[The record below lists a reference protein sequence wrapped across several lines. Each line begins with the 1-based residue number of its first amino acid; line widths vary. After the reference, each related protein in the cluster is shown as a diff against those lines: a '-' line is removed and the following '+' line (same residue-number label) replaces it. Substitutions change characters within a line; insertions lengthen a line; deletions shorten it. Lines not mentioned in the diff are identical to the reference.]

1 VKPARDA
8 ATFQV
13 VDELGI
19 SRLGDL
25 LGTRACER
33 KALDRHA
40 ALPGKAPGALL
51 GTLRHSILE
60 AAIQG
65 WWRAGGN
72 VAPVPLAEW
81 GTMESADGR
90 RLIAGRLVD
99 EAVARMDRELSRAEP
114 WRAPLSRAWAPI
126 AWHNVLAHL
135 RSLAVAR
142 LPSKPAP
149 VPVSSGA
156 PPKLARGLKR
166 PEVPLSSKPLHLRG
180 AADFVEWPEDD
191 IVRISDFKSGA
202 VLDPEGQLKE
212 GYVLQLQGYALALDD
227 TASPR
232 PKGFRLDVVADSGIF
247 DVDGR
252 RETLGVLRRRLEGQ
266 KLPWGQ
272 AAATAVDYETAGPSC
287 MFCPQRPRCASYTQY
302 AEEGWRSNWVSVGQ
316 RPLPLD
322 IWGMVESIEAGP
334 TTLRV
339 GIRSPEGE
347 RRLVAGL
354 ARRHFPSRLCQ
365 IGEPIWIYGLQTLEG
380 ARSGQFV
387 HPLNFHEESTKLWT
401 SAWTTQVFFTK

>member
-1 VKPARDA
+1 MNPARDA

-25 LGTRACER
+25 LGTGACKR

-40 ALPGKAPGALL
+40 ALTGKAPGALL
-51 GTLRHSILE
+51 GTLRHWLLE

-65 WWRAGGN
+65 WWRAGGTA
-72 VAPVPLAEW
+72 APVPLASW
-81 GTMESADGR
+81 GDLESINGR
-90 RLIAGRLVD
+90 RMISNYLVD
-99 EAVARMDRELSRAEP
+99 EVVERMDGEISRTEP

-126 AWHNVLAHL
+126 AWHNVLVHL
-135 RSLAVAR
+135 RSLALAR
-142 LPSKPAP
+142 LPSKPTPLPAG
-149 VPVSSGA
+149 SGA

-166 PEVPLSSKPLHLRG
+166 PEMPLGSKSLHLRG

-191 IVRISDFKSGA
+191 IVRISDFKSGG
-202 VLDPEGQLKE
+202 VLDPKGQLKE

-227 TASPR
+227 AARPR
-232 PKGFRLDVVADSGIF
+232 PKGFRLEVVSDSGVF

-252 RETLGVLRRRLEGQ
+252 RETLDVLRRKLESQ
-266 KLPWGQ
+266 KVPWGQ
-272 AAATAVDYETAGPSC
+272 QAVAAVDYETAGPPC
-287 MFCPQRPRCASYTQY
+287 MFCPQRPRCASYTEH
-302 AEEGWRSNWVSVGQ
+302 AELAWGSNHVGVGH

-322 IWGMVESIEAGP
+322 IWGVVESVEEGP

-339 GIRSPEGE
+339 RIRSPEGE

-365 IGEPIWIYGLQTLEG
+365 VGEPIWIYGLQTLEG
-380 ARSGQFV
+380 SRSGQFV
-387 HPLNFHEESTKLWT
+387 HPLNFHEEGTKPWT
-401 SAWTTQVFFTK
+401 SAWTTQVFLTK